1 MKKFKLVPS
10 LFSTGF
16 AALVL
21 SACSGGDHGEL
32 VGVQNRPE
40 FYPSDPYGMVYIPQ
54 GQFAMGNSDVDVP
67 ATLTAS
73 TKSVSVPAFY
83 MDETEITNNEYRQ
96 FVDWVRDSILR
107 FRLAE
112 GMVEGYEYINYADMN
127 NPTFFEEFVG
137 LNYPDSM
144 QTYLDWTSRLVWATD
159 RYPSEEYTEIIESMY
174 LSPEERFLGG
184 RSIDSRQL
192 NYLHFWVDKQK
203 AASKENRW
211 QKDYRDADGDNRT
224 FSYRDYIKNG
234 KKASDRSSFFV
245 SEIVN
250 VYPDTL

>member
-67 ATLTAS
+67 ATFTAS

-127 NPTFFEEFVG
+127 NPTLFF
-137 LNYPDSM
+137 N
-144 QTYLDWTSRLVWATD
+144 
-159 RYPSEEYTEIIESMY
+159 Y
-174 LSPEERFLGG
+174 LSF
-184 RSIDSRQL
+184 
-192 NYLHFWVDKQK
+192 
-203 AASKENRW
+203 
-211 QKDYRDADGDNRT
+211 
-224 FSYRDYIKNG
+224 
-234 KKASDRSSFFV
+234 
-245 SEIVN
+245 
-250 VYPDTL
+250 